1 MWKNVIFFSL
11 LGTLAMSSM
20 ASDHVT
26 TEPLEGYW
34 GGDRLQLVI
43 EATQT
48 RIEMD
53 CASGTINSPLQLKK
67 NGSFQALGTF
77 VQHQIGGPQR
87 ADEAPA
93 LGDAHYVGKVKG
105 EMMRLTILPAGAQ
118 TPQEFK
124 LRKGVHIKLIRCL

>member
-26 TEPLEGYW
+26 PEPLEGYW

-67 NGSFQALGTF
+67 KWQLPGTR
-77 VQHQIGGPQR
+77 HICATSNRR
-87 ADEAPA
+87 AAA
-93 LGDAHYVGKVKG
+93 
-105 EMMRLTILPAGAQ
+105 R
-118 TPQEFK
+118 
-124 LRKGVHIKLIRCL
+124 R